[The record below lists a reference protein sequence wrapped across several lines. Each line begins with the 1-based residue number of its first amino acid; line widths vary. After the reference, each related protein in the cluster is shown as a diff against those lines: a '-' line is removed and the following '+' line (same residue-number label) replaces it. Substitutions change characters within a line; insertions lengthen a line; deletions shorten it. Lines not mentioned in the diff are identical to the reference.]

1 MINTDQYFLNM
12 LTQISLYFLRLILI
26 SQSEYTMLC
35 VRCSN
40 AAAVK
45 QAWCILERLKEAQRT
60 QIKQNM
66 LDKSRT
72 SLILEDSPPPLSLCG
87 PEASGTQSSWNAAE
101 LNAKNAISVCSAMR
115 SLLSLTAQNAKENSA
130 HKLTK
135 GQHMAKRSVARE
147 RQWPQT
153 CRWAPRQAWTLLR
166 VSTQSNIVMPHGS
179 LLFNQADKQWSV

>member
-1 MINTDQYFLNM
+1 
-12 LTQISLYFLRLILI
+12 
-26 SQSEYTMLC
+26 MLC

-45 QAWCILERLKEAQRT
+45 QAWRVLESLKEAQRT

-135 GQHMAKRSVARE
+135 KANTWQSAQWRE
-147 RQWPQT
+147 RGSYHRPVAEPHARPDL
-153 CRWAPRQAWTLLR
+153 CSESAPKA
-166 VSTQSNIVMPHGS
+166 I
-179 LLFNQADKQWSV
+179 

>member
-1 MINTDQYFLNM
+1 MQC
-12 LTQISLYFLRLILI
+12 ISL
-26 SQSEYTMLC
+26 SD
-35 VRCSN
+35 

-45 QAWCILERLKEAQRT
+45 QAWRILESLKEAQRT

-72 SLILEDSPPPLSLCG
+72 SLILEDSPPPLSRCG
-87 PEASGTQSSWNAAE
+87 PEASGTQSSWNAVE

-135 GQHMAKRSVARE
+135 GQHMAKCSAARE
-147 RQWPQT
+147 TQRPQA
-153 CRWAPRQAWTLLR
+153 CR
-166 VSTQSNIVMPHGS
+166 
-179 LLFNQADKQWSV
+179 

>member
-1 MINTDQYFLNM
+1 M
-12 LTQISLYFLRLILI
+12 S
-26 SQSEYTMLC
+26 
-35 VRCSN
+35 
-40 AAAVK
+40 AAVK
-45 QAWCILERLKEAQRT
+45 QAWRVLESLKEAQRT

-135 GQHMAKRSVARE
+135 G
-147 RQWPQT
+147 
-153 CRWAPRQAWTLLR
+153 
-166 VSTQSNIVMPHGS
+166 
-179 LLFNQADKQWSV
+179 